1 MTVWITA
8 CERDY
13 APHTEYPGGTW
24 KSAPCNSADLRSIKI
39 EDSMPVLDPAIVA
52 ACFSAGFV
60 PVIGCFLVARVVG
73 EILKLIKHG

>member
-1 MTVWITA
+1 
-8 CERDY
+8 
-13 APHTEYPGGTW
+13 
-24 KSAPCNSADLRSIKI
+24 
-39 EDSMPVLDPAIVA
+39 MPVLDPAIVA